1 MSAFGTT
8 APIGRL
14 HIEHN
19 STVFS
24 PTLRLHETEA
34 EFARLEFTNTNTAR
48 KWHIGGLS
56 GSAVAD
62 DRLNFWN
69 SGVGDILSDQTGV
82 SAPSIAR

>member
-1 MSAFGTT
+1 
-8 APIGRL
+8 
-14 HIEHN
+14 
-19 STVFS
+19 VFS

-34 EFARLEFTNTNTAR
+34 EFARLEFTNTAR
-48 KWHIGGLS
+48 KWQIAGYI
-56 GSAVAD
+56 GSAVAG